1 MRTRAQNRKCIE
13 CSLISSMN
21 RFVNRLKTDFT
32 KIIERLPFELQ
43 RQILKGTNRADQSDL
58 GLPMSLH
65 DL

>member
-1 MRTRAQNRKCIE
+1 
-13 CSLISSMN
+13 MN